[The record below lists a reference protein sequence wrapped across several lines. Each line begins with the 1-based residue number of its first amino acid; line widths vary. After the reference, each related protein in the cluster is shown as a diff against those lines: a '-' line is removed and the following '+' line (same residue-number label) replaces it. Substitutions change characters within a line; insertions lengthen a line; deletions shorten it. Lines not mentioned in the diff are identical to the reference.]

1 MYIEMHFVHLI
12 KKSLLDVYQSSFFSK
27 CVRIKVSQKENK
39 RFHLDAKI
47 MRANPVKVNI
57 FSKLKK
63 TMISDSYL
71 RTEWEPNH

>member
-1 MYIEMHFVHLI
+1 MFLTLLTRDFV
-12 KKSLLDVYQSSFFSK
+12 SSAAE
-27 CVRIKVSQKENK
+27 VSQKENK

-63 TMISDSYL
+63 TMISDTYL